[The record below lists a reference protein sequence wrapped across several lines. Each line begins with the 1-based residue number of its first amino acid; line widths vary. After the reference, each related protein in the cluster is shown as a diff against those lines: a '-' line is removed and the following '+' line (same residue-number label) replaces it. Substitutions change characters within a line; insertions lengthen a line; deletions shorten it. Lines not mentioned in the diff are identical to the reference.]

1 MKLNFLSSLA
11 LLGLSLADHK
21 VSLICL
27 SNSTAINEMGLT
39 FAHVGA
45 GDNAVFMTNDHI
57 SYSFSSAD
65 SSVYMTAGE
74 NRYNLTAYEHDGSS
88 SVDFSLL
95 GGGTPV
101 LAADT
106 SMGFLTVN
114 GSETFY
120 GKNISYNGASSIALL
135 PIEEPDSVP
144 LQIQFIATD

>member
-1 MKLNFLSSLA
+1 M
-11 LLGLSLADHK
+11 
-21 VSLICL
+21 
-27 SNSTAINEMGLT
+27 
-39 FAHVGA
+39 
-45 GDNAVFMTNDHI
+45 FMTNDHI
-57 SYSFSSAD
+57 SYFFSSAD

-74 NRYNLTAYEHDGSS
+74 NRYNLTAYEHDDGSS

-106 SMGFLTVN
+106 SMSFLTVN

-120 GKNISYNGASSIALL
+120 RKNITYNGASSIALL